1 MAVSHWKGRF
11 RPLIEATVLW
21 RMAAE
26 RTNDMTN
33 EVDNRVL
40 NRKGART
47 LSNEEMLMVG
57 GGTETLKFSHLPNGE
72 VDVLADS

>member
-1 MAVSHWKGRF
+1 
-11 RPLIEATVLW
+11 
-21 RMAAE
+21 
-26 RTNDMTN
+26 MTN

>member
-1 MAVSHWKGRF
+1 M
-11 RPLIEATVLW
+11 T
-21 RMAAE
+21 AE
-26 RTNDMTN
+26 RTNEMTN